1 MVIPIKSTKIK
12 SIAKVK
18 LYAGVVFVCWN
29 NSITVVDLKP
39 PIWSH
44 LTISEKKD
52 CLINLSLFITIPY
65 SLVIPCSVCPCV
77 SVVPF
82 IPTILR
88 SLGPLALKNRAG
100 LPSPRHL
107 HKVHLSR
114 QWFACMDIWLISL
127 DTEFTN
133 PMFSYF
139 WGLLTPMLGFCWGLP
154 HFWTYFEHVIHFKVL
169 AQHGPNW
176 QMAWQQ
182 SFISCICPSHNG
194 AGICLK
200 KDPLKLNSAI
210 FTGKI
215 RWFTMIDHVILHA
228 KKNMILQR
236 LWRYPIDSE
245 MLDKEAPGRDEV
257 FWPRRVFEDIL
268 KGPDCWDG
276 WMVDDGVLFFF
287 GSPQSYLDDGC
298 GGWYF
303 LDGNS
308 WGAVPVSV
316 LGLYLFL
323 CSLATCFYFVW
334 IMSTPPLPSTTTT
347 PPPPLHSS
355 TPTPTPTPT
364 FFPKHLVCRASSAD
378 S

>member
-1 MVIPIKSTKIK
+1 M
-12 SIAKVK
+12 
-18 LYAGVVFVCWN
+18 
-29 NSITVVDLKP
+29 
-39 PIWSH
+39 
-44 LTISEKKD
+44 
-52 CLINLSLFITIPY
+52 
-65 SLVIPCSVCPCV
+65 CPCV

-228 KKNMILQR
+228 KKTWFSSDFGGTPSTQKCWTKRHLGETKFSDRAEFSRTSSKALIAGMGE
-236 LWRYPIDSE
+236 WW
-245 MLDKEAPGRDEV
+245 MMVFCFFLDPHKAIWMMVVVDDIFWMVIREV
-257 FWPRRVFEDIL
+257 LFLFLFLVCTCSFVLLLRVFTSSES
-268 KGPDCWDG
+268 C
-276 WMVDDGVLFFF
+276 
-287 GSPQSYLDDGC
+287 
-298 GGWYF
+298 
-303 LDGNS
+303 
-308 WGAVPVSV
+308 
-316 LGLYLFL
+316 
-323 CSLATCFYFVW
+323 
-334 IMSTPPLPSTTTT
+334 PPLPSRLLL
-347 PPPPLHSS
+347 PLLLLLYIPLLLLLLPLLPSS
-355 TPTPTPTPT
+355 PST
-364 FFPKHLVCRASSAD
+364 
-378 S
+378 